1 MLALASSGFLI
12 AKLSSSGQEGA
23 IVLSPSLD
31 VRSGPGKTNPQL
43 AEIHEG
49 LKISVLG
56 GREGWLQVRLPN
68 GLTGWV
74 PETDVEII

>member
-1 MLALASSGFLI
+1 M
-12 AKLSSSGQEGA
+12 AKLSSGKREGA
-23 IVLSPSLD
+23 VVLAPSLD
-31 VRSGPGKTNPQL
+31 VRSGPGETNPQL

-56 GREGWLQVRLPN
+56 GREGWFQVRLPN

-74 PETDVEII
+74 RETDVAII